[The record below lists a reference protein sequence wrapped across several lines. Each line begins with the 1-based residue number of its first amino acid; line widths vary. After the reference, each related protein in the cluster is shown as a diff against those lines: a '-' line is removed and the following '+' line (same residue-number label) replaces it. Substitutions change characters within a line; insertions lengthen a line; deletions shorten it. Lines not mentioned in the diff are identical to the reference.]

1 MQVMESGGAV
11 PGYKLVAKRGTR
23 KWVNED
29 EALATLLP
37 MLPSEELMEASVLSP
52 AQVEKKLKKLKLEL
66 PQGLTTTVSSG
77 NTMASEDD
85 PRPAVLMIGKQLTA
99 ALGKLV

>member
-1 MQVMESGGAV
+1 M
-11 PGYKLVAKRGTR
+11 
-23 KWVNED
+23 
-29 EALATLLP
+29 
-37 MLPSEELMEASVLSP
+37 LSP